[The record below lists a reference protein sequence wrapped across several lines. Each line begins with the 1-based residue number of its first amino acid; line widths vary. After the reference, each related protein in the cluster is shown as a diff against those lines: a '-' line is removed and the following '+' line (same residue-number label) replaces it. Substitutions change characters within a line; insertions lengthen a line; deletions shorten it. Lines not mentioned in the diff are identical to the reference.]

1 MPRAELRW
9 LLTAAALA
17 ALTACAGKRSVADRD
32 DAPTLK
38 SLAGRSV
45 AVAPDEGIRTDE
57 AKTIAAYRD
66 FLAAAP
72 KAPQR
77 AEALRRLGDLEMD
90 LADSRAA
97 TDAKL
102 AEPDYREAVARYQ
115 DYLRAYP
122 DDAGNDRILYQ
133 LARAHEQAGA
143 LETALATLERLV
155 AKYPNTAH
163 RDEAHFRR
171 GELLFAMRD
180 YPRAEQAYATVLA
193 GEQDTPYE
201 ERALYMQGWSRFK
214 QGRLEE
220 ALASFFGVLDRKL
233 AHGEGTPPPELKRAE
248 RELVEDSF
256 RVTSLS
262 LQNLQGAETIAAY
275 MTTPARR
282 SYEHRVH
289 EELGALYLKQE
300 RVKDAADTFAGFAR
314 RHPLH
319 AQAPQLQ
326 ARVIEIY
333 QAHGFATLALDA
345 KKDYVSRYGVES
357 DFRRANPAGWA
368 EAQPLVKTHLT
379 ELARHHHAAAQKS
392 KAAAD
397 VQEAVRWYRLFLV
410 SYPDDPQA
418 AANRFLLAELLFED
432 ARYAEA
438 AAEYEKTAY
447 DEPAHTKSADAG
459 YAALLAHAQ
468 QAKRAADPQAAQR
481 AGVASA
487 LRFAAAF
494 TDDARRPAVLTDTA
508 DQLYALG
515 EGVAAT
521 EVARQVLALAPPA
534 SPAQRRTAWTVIAH
548 TAFERGAHAEAERG
562 YAEVLTLTTDKDA
575 GRAALV
581 ERQAAAIYKQGEQAR
596 EQGQGRAAVEHFSR
610 IAAVAPQSA
619 VRATAQYDAAAALI
633 GLKDWGA
640 AARTLEDFR
649 QRWPAHPLQA
659 EVGAKLAL
667 AYLEQQRWA
676 QAAGEFERLAV
687 AKTSTP
693 AVARDALWQAAAL
706 REKAIA
712 QGAPRAAAVKAWEAY
727 LKQHPQPLEPALD
740 ARSHLAALAKA
751 DGNTAREAALMK
763 EIFQAD
769 QAGSAARTP
778 RTRTLGAQ
786 AALALAEPA
795 VAEYRK
801 VALVE
806 PLAKQLRLKKAK
818 FETALKG
825 YAVAAEYGVAEV
837 TTAATHHTAALYQ
850 DFGRALLDSQ
860 RPKKLSKIEREQYDV
875 LLEEQAYPFEEKA
888 IEMHELNARRA
899 AEGVYDAWVAAS
911 FKALGTLRPVRYGK
925 AERGQEVID
934 AIR

>member
-1 MPRAELRW
+1 MPRAEVRW
-9 LLTAAALA
+9 LLTAIALA
-17 ALTACAGKRSVADRD
+17 ALTACAGKRTAADRD
-32 DAPTLK
+32 DEPTLK
-38 SLAGRSV
+38 SLASRSV
-45 AVAPDEGIRTDE
+45 EVAPDPGIRTDE

-72 KAPQR
+72 NAPQR

-90 LADSRAA
+90 LADTRAA

-102 AEPDYREAVARYQ
+102 AEPDYRSAVARYQ

-143 LETALATLERLV
+143 LETALATLDRLV

-214 QGRLEE
+214 QGKLEE

-233 AHGEGTPPPELKRAE
+233 GHPDGSPAPELKRAE

-262 LQNLQGAETIAAY
+262 LQNLQGAETIAAF
-275 MTTPARR
+275 MTTPERR

-300 RVKDAADTFAGFAR
+300 RVKDAADTYAGFAR

-345 KKDYVSRYGVES
+345 KKDYVSRYGVTSE
-357 DFRRANPAGWA
+357 FRRANPEGWA
-368 EAQPLVKTHLT
+368 LAQPLVKTHLT

-397 VQEAVRWYRLFLV
+397 VQEAVRWYRLFLE
-410 SYPDDPQA
+410 SYPADPEA
-418 AANRFLLAELLFED
+418 AGNRFLLAELLFED

-447 DEPAHTKSADAG
+447 DEPAHAKSADAG
-459 YAALLAHAQ
+459 YAALLAHAR
-468 QAKRAADPQAAQR
+468 QAQRAADPKAAQR

-494 TDDARRPAVLTDTA
+494 PADARRAAVLTDAA

-515 EGVAAT
+515 DAEQAT
-521 EVARQVLALAPPA
+521 GVARQVLALEPA
-534 SPAQRRTAWTVIAH
+534 ASAGQRRVAWTVLAH

-562 YAEVLTLTTDKDA
+562 YAEVLSLTADKEA

-596 EQGQGRAAVEHFSR
+596 EQGQGREAVEHFTR
-610 IAAVAPQSA
+610 IAAVAPQSP

-633 GLKDWGA
+633 GLKDWDA

-649 QRWPAHPLQA
+649 QRYPAHPLQA

-667 AYLEQQRWA
+667 AYLEQQRWTL
-676 QAAGEFERLAV
+676 AAGEFERLAA
-687 AKTSTP
+687 AKTSSP
-693 AVARDALWQAAAL
+693 SVARDALWQAAAL
-706 REKAIA
+706 HEKAVA
-712 QGAPRAAAVKAWEAY
+712 KGAARGTAVKAWEAY
-727 LKQHPQPLEPALD
+727 LKQHPQPLEPALE
-740 ARSHLAALAKA
+740 ARSRLATLAKA
-751 DGNTAREAALMK
+751 DGHFTREAALMK

-769 QAGSAARTP
+769 QAGGAARTP
-778 RTRTLGAQ
+778 RTRQLGAG
-786 AALALAEPA
+786 AALALAAPA
-795 VAEYRK
+795 VAEYRQ

-806 PLAKQLRLKKAK
+806 PLAKQLKLKKAK
-818 FETALKG
+818 FEVALKG
-825 YAVAAEYGVAEV
+825 YAAAAEYGVAEV
-837 TTAATHHTAALYQ
+837 TTAATHHSAALYQ

-860 RPKKLSKIEREQYDV
+860 RPKKLSKAEREQYDV

-888 IEMHELNARRA
+888 IELHELNARRA
-899 AEGVYDAWVAAS
+899 AEGLYDPWVAAS

>member
-1 MPRAELRW
+1 MPRAEFRW
-9 LLTAAALA
+9 LLTAVALA
-17 ALTACAGKRSVADRD
+17 ALGACAGKRTAADRD

-38 SLAGRSV
+38 SLASRSV
-45 AVAPDEGIRTDE
+45 EVAPDPGIRTNE

-72 KAPQR
+72 NAPQR

-90 LADSRAA
+90 LADTRAA

-102 AEPDYREAVARYQ
+102 AEPDYRSAVARYQ

-155 AKYPNTAH
+155 ARYPNTTH

-214 QGRLEE
+214 QGKLEE

-233 AHGEGTPPPELKRAE
+233 GHADGSPAPELKRAE

-262 LQNLQGAETIAAY
+262 LQNLQGAETIAAF
-275 MTTPARR
+275 MTTPERR

-300 RVKDAADTFAGFAR
+300 RVKDAADTYAGFAR
-314 RHPLH
+314 RHPLQ

-345 KKDYVSRYGVES
+345 KKDYVSRYGVTSE
-357 DFRRANPAGWA
+357 FRRANPEGWA
-368 EAQPLVKTHLT
+368 LAQPLVKTHLT

-397 VQEAVRWYRLFLV
+397 VQEAVRWYRLFLE
-410 SYPDDPQA
+410 SYPADPEA
-418 AANRFLLAELLFED
+418 AGNRFLLAELLFED

-447 DEPAHTKSADAG
+447 DEPAHAKSADAG
-459 YAALLAHAQ
+459 YAALLAHAR
-468 QAKRAADPQAAQR
+468 QAKRAADPKAAQR

-494 TDDARRPAVLTDTA
+494 PADARRAAVLTDAA

-515 EGVAAT
+515 DAEQAT
-521 EVARQVLALAPPA
+521 GVARQVLALEPA
-534 SPAQRRTAWTVIAH
+534 ASAGQRRVAWTVLAH

-562 YAEVLTLTTDKDA
+562 YAEVLSLTADKEA

-596 EQGQGRAAVEHFSR
+596 EQDQGREAVEHFTR
-610 IAAVAPQSA
+610 IAAVAPQSP

-633 GLKDWGA
+633 GLKDWDA

-649 QRWPAHPLQA
+649 QRYPAHPLQA

-667 AYLEQQRWA
+667 AYLEQQRWT
-676 QAAGEFERLAV
+676 QAAGEFERLAA
-687 AKTSTP
+687 AKTSSPT
-693 AVARDALWQAAAL
+693 VARDALWQAAAL
-706 REKAIA
+706 HEKAVA
-712 QGAPRAAAVKAWEAY
+712 KGAARATAVKAWEAY
-727 LKQHPQPLEPALD
+727 LRQHPQPLEPALE
-740 ARSHLAALAKA
+740 ARSHLATLAKA
-751 DGNTAREAALMK
+751 DGHFTREAALMK

-769 QAGSAARTP
+769 QAGGSARTP
-778 RTRTLGAQ
+778 RTRTLGAG
-786 AALALAEPA
+786 AALALAAPA
-795 VAEYRK
+795 VAEYRR

-806 PLAKQLRLKKAK
+806 PLAKQLKLKKAK
-818 FETALKG
+818 FEVALKG
-825 YAVAAEYGVAEV
+825 YAAAAEYGVAAV

-860 RPKKLSKIEREQYDV
+860 RPKKLSKAEREQYDV

-888 IEMHELNARRA
+888 IELHELNARRA
-899 AEGVYDAWVAAS
+899 AEGLYDPWVAAS